1 MKILKTT
8 FIDYIKKNKLHKN
21 LYEIKSKNFL
31 ETSIIIYGPEG
42 CGKYSISLDII
53 KRYSKSKLKYKRNI
67 IFNYNKKYDFKF
79 KISDIHYE
87 IDFNLLLNKSNVLW
101 NTIYNKIID
110 IISTKDVLNGIILCK
125 NFDNITNDLLE
136 TFYSYMQCLKYLN
149 INLKYIFIVNNIG
162 FLPNSILDQ
171 CAKIN
176 IPKPKKEVYEKIFD
190 IDLKDIDI
198 EKITNIKGLQTN
210 NILNKDKIVF
220 DLINYIYK
228 KDINYTLLREKIYN
242 LLIYNLNIHE
252 SIWIIFDKIL
262 KDHNLTQ
269 NKIQILLDDIYIF
282 FKYYNNNYRPIYHL
296 EFIILKFYK
305 IIHFKVENKNTIE
318 DKNEIIIKNKNEIII
333 KNKNEII
340 IEDKNETDNLIIT

>member
-1 MKILKTT
+1 MKILKNT
-8 FIDYIKKNKLHKN
+8 FIDYIKKNKLHKK
-21 LYEIKSKNFL
+21 LYEIKSNKFL

-42 CGKYSISLDII
+42 SGKYSISLDII
-53 KRYSKSKLKYKRNI
+53 KKYSKSKLKYKRNI

-87 IDFNLLLNKSNVLW
+87 IDFNLLLNKSNILW

-110 IISTKDVLNGIILCK
+110 IISTKETLNGIILCK
-125 NFDNITNDLLE
+125 NFDHITNDLLE
-136 TFYSYMQCLKYLN
+136 NFYSYMQCLKYLN

-176 IPKPKKEVYEKIFD
+176 VPKPKKEAYEKCFN
-190 IDLKDIDI
+190 IDLKNIEI

-210 NILNKDKIVF
+210 NILNKNKIIF
-220 DLINYIYK
+220 QLLDYIYK
-228 KDINYTLLREKIYN
+228 KNINYTFLREKIYN
-242 LLIYNLNIHE
+242 LLIYNLNIHDA
-252 SIWIIFDKIL
+252 IWIIFDKIL
-262 KDHNLTQ
+262 KDHNLSQ
-269 NKIQILLDDIYIF
+269 SEIEALLDDIYIF

-305 IIHFKVENKNTIE
+305 LIHYQCKIKKNIKNTKE
-318 DKNEIIIKNKNEIII
+318 NVSNKLIT
-333 KNKNEII
+333 
-340 IEDKNETDNLIIT
+340 NETDNLIIT